1 MQAMKSC
8 DVVGGRIRTTCSRCE
23 KITYT
28 EVAIDTREKI
38 VRCSCGKSEV
48 YEINSRRS
56 TRDSTAGS
64 AKIFFADKCESK
76 IHLFDA
82 SDTGIG
88 FYVPEDVAALLHAGQ
103 EITFKTKLRE
113 GEIVQ
118 RKMLITSVSGNRV
131 GAKYPETDSVFK
143 FSM

>member
-1 MQAMKSC
+1 MKSC
-8 DVVGGRIRTTCSRCE
+8 DVIGGRIRTTCSRCE
-23 KITYT
+23 KVTYT
-28 EVAIDTREKI
+28 DVTVEAREKI
-38 VRCSCGKSEV
+38 VRCSCGKSET

-64 AKIFFADKCESK
+64 AEILFADKCESK

-88 FYVPEDVAALLHAGQ
+88 FYVPEETAALLHPGQ
-103 EITFKTKLRE
+103 EITFKNKSGE
-113 GEIVQ
+113 GEIAM

-131 GAKYPETDSVFK
+131 GAKYPETNSAFK
-143 FSM
+143 FIM

>member
-1 MQAMKSC
+1 MKSS
-8 DVVGGRIRTTCSRCE
+8 DIVGGRIRTTCSRC
-23 KITYT
+23 KKVTYT
-28 EVAIDTREKI
+28 EVAPDAREKI

-64 AKIFFADKCESK
+64 AEILFADECVSK

-88 FYVPEDVAALLHAGQ
+88 FYVPEDVAALLHPGQ
-103 EITFKTKLRE
+103 EIIFKSKSSE
-113 GEIVQ
+113 GEVAQ
-118 RKMLITSVSGNRV
+118 RRMLITSVSGNRV
-131 GAKYPETDSVFK
+131 GAKYPETDSAF
-143 FSM
+143 

>member
-1 MQAMKSC
+1 MKSC
-8 DVVGGRIRTTCSRCE
+8 DAVGGRIRTTCVRCD
-23 KITYT
+23 KVTYT
-28 EVAIDTREKI
+28 DVAPDAREKI
-38 VRCSCGKSEV
+38 VRCSCGKSET

-64 AKIFFADKCESK
+64 AEIFFADECESK

-88 FYVPEDVAALLHAGQ
+88 FYVPKEVAALLHPGQ
-103 EITFKTKLRE
+103 EITFKNKSGE
-113 GEIVQ
+113 GEVVM

-131 GAKYPETDSVFK
+131 GAKYPETGSASK
-143 FSM
+143 FLI

>member
-1 MQAMKSC
+1 MKSC
-8 DVVGGRIRTTCSRCE
+8 DVVGGRIRTTCERC
-23 KITYT
+23 KKVTYT
-28 EVAIDTREKI
+28 EIAPDTREKI
-38 VRCSCGKSEV
+38 VRCSCGKSDT
-48 YEINSRRS
+48 YEINNRRS

-64 AKIFFADKCESK
+64 AMIIFADECESK

-103 EITFKTKLRE
+103 EITFRSKSGE
-113 GEIVQ
+113 GEVAM

-131 GAKYPETDSVFK
+131 GAKYPETDSAFK
-143 FSM
+143 YNI